1 MQRAIDLPS
10 TLERTLTHTQTNSLA
25 RPLGQCTEKKA
36 GTATAIPDLAPVK
49 LLPAGFR
56 SNDRLRLAG
65 PVHLRRTRHKKDEA
79 LAKARQAACGKAC
92 GGAKAQLRQARTDLE
107 CASVVEVPSTDHCL
121 CELMIRGMVPK
132 RAVTIP

>member
-1 MQRAIDLPS
+1 MLFRS
-10 TLERTLTHTQTNSLA
+10 
-25 RPLGQCTEKKA
+25 
-36 GTATAIPDLAPVK
+36 
-49 LLPAGFR
+49 FR

-65 PVHLRRTRHKKDEA
+65 PVHLRRNRHKKDEA

-132 RAVTIP
+132 RAVTITLNVHNITRILAEGQPEKPVLQKSETMLVPNLRNQ